1 MQKDLAMI
9 EDLQLVLSSYEARYS
24 DLSVLL
30 SKDENEFY
38 IYIGVAL
45 LERISANAE
54 EIGHRMFIG
63 RLYNCGVKLCTLRD
77 RFKHDERSIKKW
89 GNALKS
95 LDIDEIYKAFT
106 GRKATRKTT
115 PEVIRYILQQ
125 YNCRSLLGRSYREKI
140 KMGVEDIFG
149 IRLSSSLL
157 SRIFRSGVDKGS
169 GDSAALNDEKMGT
182 IEHSK
187 ILSGSKDVISVKQSP
202 ILSNSYSAPLNG
214 EMIHHAGLILFE
226 KYLSSYSWF
235 QRQFICQILSG
246 AVNIEQSK
254 SLCFEGLSRFCA
266 DLVKTLRD
274 QRQLLDRSATLEN
287 ELELYRLN
295 SLLLSDGPGKGKVYY
310 FDPHSKHYTGILK
323 TLKGW
328 CGSLHSVSK
337 VINLDCFH
345 TESGRP
351 CFIQH
356 YSPYYDMRERFFMS
370 LALFDKLF
378 IPDERSNRTF
388 VIDRGIFG
396 VECFKR
402 FENDYL
408 ITWEKGF
415 KPGALDESALPVK
428 FTRYKNKN
436 GITGKKKKYTFECNE
451 SPWSKLKG
459 IRRIIVKATNDNG
472 RTITVSIL
480 CSNPDMPIEDVVW
493 LIFNRWLQENDFKY
507 LDRHFGI
514 NQLDSRARDD
524 FKNRMDEFNDRP
536 AESIE
541 YKKLKNES
549 KAISN
554 ALAKNLLKQ
563 NRKQKNLEAKQLEI
577 KKLNAAHVLPGIG
590 LQKEI
595 QKELKKTENSI
606 ERIKDSIVNLKTEQE
621 TLEKQLENAEQK
633 QADELKIESRI
644 KQLIDGNYQLINT
657 RRKAYID
664 ALRINAANIFRNIND
679 EYRIIYDNYRDDHH
693 YLRLLSYASGVINSN
708 QSEITVSLWLS
719 GTIQKHIIRAMQKL
733 TEKLT
738 EQINLKKS
746 NSNRKLKI
754 KLLTGA
760 VSTE

>member
-1 MQKDLAMI
+1 MI
-9 EDLQLVLSSYEARYS
+9 EDLQLVLSSYETRYS

-30 SKDENEFY
+30 SKDENEFF

-45 LERISANAE
+45 LERISTNAE

-63 RLYNCGVKLCTLRD
+63 RLYNCGVKLCILRD

-95 LDIDEIYKAFT
+95 FDIDEIYKAFT
-106 GRKATRKTT
+106 GRKAARKTT

-140 KMGVEDIFG
+140 KMGVDDIFG

-157 SRIFRSGVDKGS
+157 SRIFRSGVNKKS
-169 GDSAALNDEKMGT
+169 TCSAELNDKKMGT
-182 IEHSK
+182 IEHSN
-187 ILSGSKDVISVKQSP
+187 ISSGSKDIISVKHSP
-202 ILSNSYSAPLNG
+202 ILSNNYSVSLNG
-214 EMIHHAGLILFE
+214 EMIHHAGLMLFE
-226 KYLSSYSWF
+226 KYLTSYSLF
-235 QRQFICQILSG
+235 QRQVICQILSG

-254 SLCFEGLSRFCA
+254 SLCFEGLSRFCP
-266 DLVKTLRD
+266 DLIKTLRD
-274 QRQLLDRSATLEN
+274 QRQLLDKSATLES
-287 ELELYRLN
+287 ELELYQLN

-323 TLKGW
+323 VLKGW
-328 CGSLHSVSK
+328 CGSLHSISK
-337 VINLDCFH
+337 VVNLDCFH

-370 LALFDKLF
+370 LDLFDKLF
-378 IPDERSNRTF
+378 TPDKRSNRTF

-396 VECFKR
+396 LECFKR

-415 KPGALDESALPVK
+415 KNIPLDEPVLPVK

-436 GITGKKKKYTFECNE
+436 GSSGKKKKYTFECNE
-451 SPWSKLKG
+451 SPWSKMNK
-459 IRRIIVKATNDNG
+459 IRRIIVKATNDNA
-472 RTITVSIL
+472 RTITVSVL
-480 CSNPDMPIEDVVW
+480 CSNPEMPLEDVVW

-524 FKNRMDEFNDRP
+524 FKNRMDEFKDRS

-549 KAISN
+549 QAISN

-563 NRKQKNLEAKQLEI
+563 NRKQKNLETKQLEI
-577 KKLNAAHVLPGIG
+577 KKLNAAHNLPGIG
-590 LQKEI
+590 LKKEI
-595 QKELKKTENSI
+595 LKELKKAKNSI
-606 ERIKDSIVNLKTEQE
+606 IRIEDSILNLKAEQE
-621 TLEKQLENAEQK
+621 NLEKHLEEAEQK
-633 QADELKIESRI
+633 QTDALKNESRI
-644 KQLIDGNYQLINT
+644 KQLVDGNYQLIDT

-679 EYRIIYDNYRDDHH
+679 EYRIVYDNYRDDHH
-693 YLRLLSYASGVINSN
+693 YLRLLSHASGVINSN

-719 GTIQKHIIRAMQKL
+719 GTIQKHIIRAM
-733 TEKLT
+733 EKLT
-738 EQINLKKS
+738 ENLAEQINIKKS
-746 NSNRKLKI
+746 NNNKNLKI

-760 VSTE
+760 VAS